1 MALYTEKLIM
11 TTFQEMLEE
20 LPFDKITV
28 SALVRRAG
36 VSSNTFYYHYK
47 DISALLDEMVAQ
59 IADVLIAASTAE
71 DGGGSCVSNA
81 YLLAAENKNAVK
93 NIYASLDRETYETFL
108 MRMCRHTASTHV
120 SHLLTG
126 HSVPPKTRERLVHFL
141 QCELFG
147 ECAEWIRGGMTGNFT
162 EIYRQSLSTFFRIA
176 GTLPEAQ

>member
-1 MALYTEKLIM
+1 MSGKTKTAIQKAFLQLLAEKPLSAIGVR
-11 TTFQEMLEE
+11 
-20 LPFDKITV
+20 DITDACGI
-28 SALVRRAG
+28 SR
-36 VSSNTFYYHYK
+36 NTFYYHYK

-162 EIYRQSLSTFFRIA
+162 EIYRQSLSSFFSIA